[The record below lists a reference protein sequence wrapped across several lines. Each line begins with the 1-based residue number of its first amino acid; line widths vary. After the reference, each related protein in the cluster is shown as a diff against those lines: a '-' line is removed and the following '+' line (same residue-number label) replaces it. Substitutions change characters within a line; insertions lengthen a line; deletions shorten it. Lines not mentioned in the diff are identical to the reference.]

1 MTSAAPYP
9 RLLGDVGGTGAR
21 FGWVQARGAGITNFA
36 AYLCAD
42 FDSLEAVIAR
52 YLADRHRP
60 QPAACAIG
68 IAGSI
73 VGDRVAMTNRAWTF
87 SASAMQR
94 RLGLERL
101 LLVNDFA
108 ALARG
113 LPTLQQADLQVV
125 GTVAQADA
133 GTAGAPLALVG
144 PGTGLGVSG
153 LLATRGG
160 FMPLTGEGGH
170 ASLCAQD
177 ALQDRVVALLRAQ
190 FGHVSAERV
199 LSGSGIVNLYRASC
213 VFAGRQPEPLEPAE
227 ITRRAGAGDDPGCR
241 EALEL
246 FFCFLGSFA
255 GDLVLTLGA
264 RAGVYLAGGI
274 VPRLGDAIE
283 RSRFR
288 ACFEA
293 KGRFRAYLA
302 SVPTWVIQDP
312 SSLAMRG
319 ANLAL
324 DADKDTGTESSAAR
338 S

>member
-1 MTSAAPYP
+1 MTSPAPYP
-9 RLLGDVGGTGAR
+9 RLLGDVGGTRAR
-21 FGWVQARGAGITNFA
+21 FGWVEARGAEITNFA

-52 YLADRHRP
+52 YLADRQRP

-68 IAGSI
+68 IASSI

-87 SASAMQR
+87 SASAMQQ

-113 LPTLQQADLQVV
+113 LPTLRHADLQGV
-125 GTVAQADA
+125 GTVARTHA
-133 GTAGAPLALVG
+133 GAAGAPFALVG

-153 LLATRGG
+153 LLATRRG
-160 FMPLTGEGGH
+160 FIPLTGEGGH
-170 ASLCAQD
+170 ASLSAQD

-199 LSGSGIVNLYRASC
+199 LSGGGIVNLYRASC
-213 VFAGRQPEPLEPAE
+213 EFAGRQTEALEPAE
-227 ITRRAGAGDDPGCR
+227 ITRRAGEGGDPACR
-241 EALEL
+241 EAVEL
-246 FFCFLGSFA
+246 FFGFLGSFA
-255 GDLVLTLGA
+255 GDLALTLGA

-274 VPRLGDAIE
+274 VPRLGDSIE

-288 ACFEA
+288 EHFEA
-293 KGRFRAYLA
+293 KGRFRTYLA
-302 SVPTWVIQDP
+302 SIPTWVIRDP

-324 DADKDTGTESSAAR
+324 NAEFEASHAR